1 MGFLL
6 LSEVSCRRRGHFQS
20 MLDICMLKRVS
31 KGSIRSD
38 FPWDMDEGV
47 TASA

>member
-20 MLDICMLKRVS
+20 MLDICMLKRVC
-31 KGSIRSD
+31 SIRSD